1 MSIFFEGEARSPRAA
16 EPNPTVEDYE
26 AALPLLSK
34 PDRDTGSRLRALGLL
49 GREKVERLYHQCRKA
64 EAALLAAVAAGSVTT
79 KAQAVMCVQEA
90 TDGKFPAAKFI
101 AVCQERIGTWTQVM
115 ASAREEIG

>member
-101 AVCQERIGTWTQVM
+101 AVYQERIGTWTQVM